1 MDPRTAIARA
11 LRNSTRVLIV
21 CHSGPDGDCLG
32 SGLALAAALRRIG
45 VRATVASPDGVPAP
59 LAFLPGAGEVVTSAA
74 DGDEVQ
80 VAVVLECSSLERT
93 GPMEPAVRRARTI
106 VAIDHHPDHQP
117 YAHLTDWDLASAAV
131 GVQVA
136 DLIGR
141 LGVAVDQTMATCL
154 LAAIVTDTGVFRY
167 PNTRPSTL
175 RLAADLMDRGAPLEE
190 IVRAVY
196 EEQAPQALR
205 LMGLA
210 LAGMV
215 LHCGGAIATTVIT
228 PDMLAAAGARPEDSS
243 GIAAAL
249 RTVAG
254 VRVAMSLEEGSG
266 RVRVSIR
273 TRDAARADRVA
284 RALGGG
290 GHYAAAG
297 AEAAGTI
304 DEVLRRALEAAVR
317 EVEAGGYGR
326 SDG

>member
-1 MDPRTAIARA
+1 MDPRTAIARV

-21 CHSGPDGDCLG
+21 CHAGPDGDCLG

-45 VRATVASPDGVPAP
+45 ARATVASPDGVPAS
-59 LAFLPGAGEVVTSAA
+59 LAFLPGADEVVSSVA
-74 DGDEVQ
+74 DGDQAQ

-93 GPMEPAVRRARTI
+93 GPMEPAVRRARTM

-117 YAHLTDWDLASAAV
+117 YAHLTDWDPASAAV

-141 LGVAVDQTMATCL
+141 LGVAVDRTMATCL

-167 PNTRPSTL
+167 TNTRPSTL
-175 RLAADLMDRGAPLEE
+175 RLAADLMDRGAPLQE

-196 EEQAPQALR
+196 EEQPSPALR

-215 LHCGGAIATTVIT
+215 LHFGGTIAATVIT

-254 VRVAMSLEEGSG
+254 VRVAMSLEERSG

-273 TRDAARADRVA
+273 TRDAARADRIA

-290 GHYAAAG
+290 GHHAAAG
-297 AEAAGTI
+297 AEVAGTL

-317 EVEAGGYGR
+317 EVEASGDGG